1 MNLKMTQLWSS
12 SAPGRDI
19 SLTSDCFLYVR
30 LFTNSVILS
39 ATMRVSIGS
48 RHALRSAH
56 NFRVSPSTLRRQT
69 TLASSSSSGSTVNP
83 DEIAHFSRLSAQWW
97 DERGE
102 FGMLHK
108 MNPVRTQF
116 VREKLVRHK
125 IVRHIVSAIHGG
137 VW

>member
-1 MNLKMTQLWSS
+1 
-12 SAPGRDI
+12 
-19 SLTSDCFLYVR
+19 
-30 LFTNSVILS
+30 
-39 ATMRVSIGS
+39 MRVSIGS

-108 MNPVRTQF
+108 MNPVRAQF
-116 VREKLVRHK
+116 IRDRILRVRHDEGMPTA
-125 IVRHIVSAIHGG
+125 IGLEGMEALDVGCGGGLMSEVSLCSYIYN
-137 VW
+137 